1 MDRELFFQLLRGAV
15 PGGVAGALLILTYFW
30 RSRPD
35 EEGTTSKRM
44 ILAGVTMGALLIA
57 AFAIAFPLRV
67 PSSLFDWF
75 GWLPVVLTTIGIGV
89 ALAHGRIAAS
99 VIGLFG
105 VLIGV
110 CFAPAGAWSS
120 ADFKSIGLALAICAG
135 CAAFTHP
142 VWKQRPMLLLAV
154 SMMAA
159 GGMSQVL
166 VLGFHALKLG
176 QAAGIGA
183 SVLGGMTFG
192 MLMLH
197 LRRQILPTI
206 LPLVSMAVLFSA
218 AALAQA
224 PVVTETKFDWA
235 LVVLLSSVPGAATI
249 AMSLMQRKS
258 VITQWITTLTLAG
271 LPILLAMG
279 IVLATRSAS
288 TSGY

>member
-15 PGGVAGALLILTYFW
+15 PGGVAGALLILAFFW
-30 RSRPD
+30 RNRPD
-35 EEGTTSKRM
+35 AEGTTSKRV
-44 ILAGVTMGALLIA
+44 IVALVTLGALLIA

-75 GWLPVVLTTIGIGV
+75 GWIPVVLTMIGIGV
-89 ALAHGRIAAS
+89 ALAPWRVAAG

-105 VLIGV
+105 VLIGM
-110 CFAPAGAWSS
+110 CFAPASAWSS
-120 ADFKSIGLALAICAG
+120 ADLKSIGLAVALCVG

-142 VWKQRPMLLLAV
+142 VWRQRPMLLLIV

-183 SVLGGMTFG
+183 SMLGGMAAG
-192 MLMLH
+192 MLIVH
-197 LRRQILPTI
+197 LRQRVVPAV

-218 AALAQA
+218 AALAQG

-235 LVVLLSSVPGAATI
+235 LVLLLASVPGAATG
-249 AMSLMQRKS
+249 AVWLMQRKG
-258 VITQWITTLTLAG
+258 VIAQWITTLILAG
-271 LPILLAMG
+271 GPIVVAMG